1 MSSTGARQ
9 RDDDSTSSMIAYSVA
24 LFAAAMLAVVGVVQV
39 LEGIS
44 AVAKDSIYVA
54 GVKYSYEIDV
64 TTWGWIHIVIGAVAV
79 AAAVGLFLD
88 QSWGRIAGIA
98 IAALG
103 AIANF
108 AFVPYY
114 PIWSL
119 VVIAF
124 YGIVIWAL
132 AYQLR
137 D

>member
-1 MSSTGARQ
+1 MV
-9 RDDDSTSSMIAYSVA
+9 AYSVA

-54 GVKYSYEIDV
+54 GVKYAYEIDV
-64 TTWGWIHIVIGAVAV
+64 TTWGWIHIVLGAVAV

-88 QSWGRIAGIA
+88 QSWGRIAGIS

-103 AIANF
+103 VIANF

-137 D
+137 G

>member
-1 MSSTGARQ
+1 MV
-9 RDDDSTSSMIAYSVA
+9 AYSVA

-54 GVKYSYEIDV
+54 GVKYAYEIDV

-79 AAAVGLFLD
+79 AAAVGLFWD

-114 PIWSL
+114 PIWSM

>member
-1 MSSTGARQ
+1 MSSSAARR
-9 RDDDSTSSMIAYSVA
+9 RDDDSTTSMVAYSVA

-39 LEGIS
+39 IEGIS
-44 AVAKDSIYVA
+44 AVAKDSVFVT

-64 TTWGWIHIVIGAVAV
+64 TTWGWIHIVIGAVAA

-88 QSWGRIAGIA
+88 QSWGRFAGIA

-108 AFVPYY
+108 AFIPYY